1 MLRVKQCSILIKIQ
15 RARDDEGGKVYI
27 KTKII
32 SHN

>member
-1 MLRVKQCSILIKIQ
+1 MLGGKLCSILIKIQ
-15 RARDDEGGKVYI
+15 RARDDEVGKVYI